1 MSPTK
6 PFKTLLNAKLAC
18 LAAALMAVSI
28 NTQAMD
34 QKAFEK
40 AMDALPKKDPS
51 AKLVALEDLRYRWL
65 MESYPESATY
75 QGYPGVE
82 KNWTDQ
88 STAGVERRKGQT
100 REMLASSRHID
111 KDKLSEAE
119 QLDYQLLYQ
128 DLLLDV
134 KGYQFPDYLLPVN
147 HMSGIQRNVPAVLN
161 AMCKRNAEDYEKI
174 LARLEKLPDLIS
186 QTKSLMQKGLKQKL
200 TPPQIT
206 LRDLPGQIRALIP
219 ADPKQSPLLK
229 AFNDMPASISATQQN
244 RLRGRAQGI
253 YQKSLV
259 PAWQDLVEFVE
270 RDYIPNANTETAFTK
285 NPDGIRWY
293 AHKVREETTTDLS
306 PEEIHRIG
314 LEEVRRIRGEMD
326 AIIKKTGFQGDF
338 KAFTEFLRTDPQFYY
353 DTKEDL
359 LKNYRD
365 IAKRI
370 DGELPALFGTLP
382 RLPYGVK
389 PIPSYSEKSQTTAYY
404 QPGSNEAG
412 RAGVFYANTY
422 NLKSRP
428 TWEME
433 ALTVHEAMPGHHL
446 QIALAQE
453 QKDIH
458 PLRRTNMYTG
468 FVEGWGLYS
477 ESLGYDLGLYKDPYN
492 EFGALTYDMWRAVR
506 LVVDTGMHQLGW
518 SRDEAIQYFMDNSA
532 KPEHDIVVEID
543 RYLVWPGQALAYKV
557 GQLKIKEIRARAE
570 EALGNNFNIRQFHDA
585 LLGAGA
591 LPLNVLETRMNNW
604 IESQGGEISKAEPPA
619 PEAAAGQAALN

>member
-1 MSPTK
+1 MSFSNSAQK
-6 PFKTLLNAKLAC
+6 ILSAKRLGFSIAI
-18 LAAALMAVSI
+18 LAASLNV
-28 NTQAMD
+28 QAMD
-34 QKAFEK
+34 QKAFEQ
-40 AMDALPKKDPS
+40 AMSELPKKGAS
-51 AKLVALEDLRYRWL
+51 EKLKALQDLRYRWI

-75 QGYPGVE
+75 EGYPGVE
-82 KNWTDQ
+82 RNWTDQ
-88 STAGVERRKGQT
+88 SNKGIERRKGQT
-100 REMLASSRHID
+100 RELLAASRHID
-111 KDKLSEAE
+111 ENNLPENEK
-119 QLDYQLLYQ
+119 LDYQLLYQ
-128 DLLLDV
+128 DLLLQV
-134 KGYQFPDYLLPVN
+134 RGYQFPEHLLPIN
-147 HMSGIQRNVPAVLN
+147 HMSGIQRSVPALLS
-161 AMCKRNAEDYEKI
+161 AMPKRTIKDYEDI
-174 LARLEKLPDLIS
+174 LARLEKLPGLIE
-186 QTKSLMQKGLKQKL
+186 QTKILMEKGLRQNL

-219 ADPKQSPLLK
+219 ADSKQSPLLK
-229 AFNDMPASISATQQN
+229 AFNDMPASIPAAQQA
-244 RLRGRAQGI
+244 RLRTRAQTI

-259 PAWQDLVEFVE
+259 PNWQQLAEFVE
-270 RDYIPNANTETAFTK
+270 RDYIPNATTETAFTK
-285 NPDGIRWY
+285 NEDGIRWY
-293 AHKVREETTTDLS
+293 AYKVRKQTTTELS

-314 LEEVRRIRGEMD
+314 LEEVRRIRAEMD
-326 AIIKKTGFQGDF
+326 KIIQRTGFDGDF
-338 KAFTEFLRTDPQFYY
+338 KAFTDFLRTDPRFYY
-353 DTKEDL
+353 TTKEDL

-389 PIPSYSEKSQTTAYY
+389 RIPGYSEKSQTTAYY
-404 QPGSNEAG
+404 QPGSMEAG
-412 RAGVFYANTY
+412 RAGVFFANTY
-422 NLKSRP
+422 DLNSRP

-453 QKDIH
+453 QKEIH
-458 PLRRTNMYTG
+458 PLRRQTMYTG

-518 SRDEAIQYFMDNSA
+518 SRDEAIRYFMDNSA

-570 EALGNNFNIRQFHDA
+570 KALGTNFNIRQFHDA
-585 LLGAGA
+585 LLKAGA
-591 LPLNVLETRMNNW
+591 LPLNLLESRMNGW
-604 IESQGGEISKAEPPA
+604 IKVQGGQIAKSVPA
-619 PEAAAGQAALN
+619 ADAGGQAALN

>member
-1 MSPTK
+1 MSFSTSIK
-6 PFKTLLNAKLAC
+6 KILNPKVTC
-18 LAAALMAVSI
+18 IAAAVMALSL

-34 QKAFEK
+34 HKAFK
-40 AMDALPKKDPS
+40 QAMKELPKGDAS
-51 AKLVALEDLRYRWL
+51 EQLIALQDLRYRWL

-75 QGYPGVE
+75 RGYPGME
-82 KNWTDQ
+82 ENWTDQ
-88 STAGVERRKGQT
+88 SSKGIERRKGQV
-100 REMLASSRHID
+100 RDLLAASRHLN
-111 KDKLSEAE
+111 KNKLNDDQ

-128 DLLLDV
+128 DLLEDV
-134 KGYQFPDYLLPVN
+134 KGYQFPDHLLPVN
-147 HMSGIQRNVPAVLN
+147 HMSGIQRSVPGVLN
-161 AMCKRNAEDYEKI
+161 AMPKNNASDYDHI
-174 LARLEKLPDLIS
+174 LERLEKLPELIE
-186 QTKSLMQKGLKQKL
+186 QTQGLMERGLEQKL

-219 ADPKQSPLLK
+219 AEPKQSPLLK
-229 AFNDMPASISATQQN
+229 AFYDMPGSISASQQK
-244 RLRGRAQGI
+244 RLQSRAQSI
-253 YQKSLV
+253 YEKSLK
-259 PAWQDLVEFVE
+259 PAWQAFAEFVE
-270 RDYIPNANTETAFTK
+270 REYVPNATTETAFTK
-285 NPDGIRWY
+285 NTDGIRWY
-293 AHKVREETTTDLS
+293 AHKVGEQTTTDLS

-314 LEEVRRIRGEMD
+314 LQEVRRIRNEMD
-326 AIIKKTGFQGDF
+326 AIIRKTGFDGDF
-338 KAFTEFLRTDPQFYY
+338 KAFTEFLRTDPQFYF
-353 DTKEDL
+353 DSKEEL

-370 DGELPALFGTLP
+370 DGELPKLFATLP

-389 PIPSYSEKSQTTAYY
+389 PIPSYAEKSQTTAYY

-458 PLRRTNMYTG
+458 PLRRNTMYTA

-518 SRDEAIQYFMDNSA
+518 SRDEAIAYFKNNSA

-557 GQLKIKEIRARAE
+557 GQMQIQEIRARAE

-591 LPLNVLETRMNNW
+591 LPLNVLEQRMNGW
-604 IESQGGEISKAEPPA
+604 IDAQGGKISGAPPVAE
-619 PEAAAGQAALN
+619 AAGQAALN

>member
-1 MSPTK
+1 MSFSPLRK
-6 PFKTLLNAKLAC
+6 ILNSKLIS
-18 LAAALMAVSI
+18 LSAAIMAASLNV
-28 NTQAMD
+28 QAMD

-40 AMDALPKKDPS
+40 AMDEIPKKGAS
-51 AKLVALEDLRYRWL
+51 EKLKALQDIRYRWI
-65 MESYPESATY
+65 MESYPENATY
-75 QGYPGVE
+75 RGYPGGE
-82 KNWTDQ
+82 KDWTDQ
-88 STAGVERRKGQT
+88 SNKGIERRKGQT
-100 REMLASSRHID
+100 RELLAASRHINE
-111 KDKLSEAE
+111 DKLPENE

-128 DLLLDV
+128 DLLLQV
-134 KGYQFPDYLLPVN
+134 KGYQFPEHLLPVN
-147 HMSGIQRNVPAVLN
+147 HMSGIQRNVPAVLS
-161 AMCKRNAEDYEKI
+161 AMPKRNAADYEDI
-174 LARLEKLPDLIS
+174 LARLEKLPQLID
-186 QTKSLMQKGLKQKL
+186 QTQILMEKGLKQKL

-206 LRDLPGQIRALIP
+206 LRDIPGQIRALIP
-219 ADPKQSPLLK
+219 TDPKQSPLLK
-229 AFNDMPASISATQQN
+229 AFYEMPASIPAAQQT
-244 RLRGRAQGI
+244 RLRNRAQNL
-253 YQKSLV
+253 YQKTLI
-259 PAWQDLVEFVE
+259 PEWQQLAEYVE

-285 NPDGIRWY
+285 NDDGIRWY
-293 AHKVREETTTDLS
+293 AYKVREETTTEMS

-314 LEEVRRIRGEMD
+314 LGEVRRIRGEMD
-326 AIIKKTGFQGDF
+326 AIIKKTGFKGDF
-338 KAFTEFLRTDPQFYY
+338 KAFTDFLRNDPQFYY
-353 DTKEDL
+353 DSKEDL

-412 RAGVFYANTY
+412 RAGVFFANTY
-422 NLKSRP
+422 DLKSRP

-453 QKDIH
+453 QSDIH
-458 PLRRTNMYTG
+458 PLRRNKFYTG

-477 ESLGYDLGLYKDPYN
+477 ESLGYDLGLYTDPYN

-518 SRDEAIQYFMDNSA
+518 SRDEAIEYFKNNSA

-570 EALGNNFNIRQFHDA
+570 EALGDNFNIREFHDA

-591 LPLNVLETRMNNW
+591 LPLNVLESRMNTW
-604 IESQGGEISKAEPPA
+604 IESQGGEISKAQPVSDA
-619 PEAAAGQAALN
+619 GGQAALN

>member
-1 MSPTK
+1 M
-6 PFKTLLNAKLAC
+6 
-18 LAAALMAVSI
+18 AASV
-28 NTQAMD
+28 NVQAMD

-40 AMDALPKKDPS
+40 DLNAIPKKGAS
-51 AKLVALEDLRYRWL
+51 EKLQALQDLRYRWI
-65 MESYPESATY
+65 MESYPETGTY

-82 KNWTDQ
+82 QMWTDQ
-88 STAGVERRKGQT
+88 STRGIEQRKGQT
-100 REMLASSRHID
+100 RELLAASRHID
-111 KDKLSEAE
+111 EDNLADNEK
-119 QLDYQLLYQ
+119 LDYQLLYQ
-128 DLLLDV
+128 DLLTQV
-134 KGYQFPDYLLPVN
+134 RGYQFPEHLLPVN
-147 HMSGIQRNVPAVLN
+147 HMSGIQRSVPGVLN
-161 AMCKRNAEDYEKI
+161 TMPKRNPADYENI
-174 LARLEKLPDLIS
+174 LARLEKLPQLIE
-186 QTKSLMQKGLKQKL
+186 QTQVLMEKGLKQKL

-206 LRDLPGQIRALIP
+206 LRELPGQIRALIP
-219 ADPKQSPLLK
+219 ADPQQSPLLK
-229 AFNDMPASISATQQN
+229 AFNEMPATIPASLQT
-244 RLRGRAQGI
+244 RLRSRAQNI

-259 PAWQDLVEFVE
+259 PSWQAFAEFVE
-270 RDYIPNANTETAFTK
+270 REYIPNANTETAFTR
-285 NPDGIRWY
+285 NDDGVRWY
-293 AHKVREETTTDLS
+293 AYKVREETTTELS

-314 LEEVRRIRGEMD
+314 LEEVRRIRGEME
-326 AIIKKTGFQGDF
+326 AIIKKTGFTGGF
-338 KAFTEFLRTDPQFYY
+338 KEFTDFLRSDPRFFYQSK
-353 DTKEDL
+353 DEL

-389 PIPSYSEKSQTTAYY
+389 PIPAYSEKSQTTAYY
-404 QPGSNEAG
+404 MPGSMEAG
-412 RAGVFYANTY
+412 RAGVFFANTY
-422 NLKSRP
+422 DLNSRP

-458 PLRRTNMYTG
+458 RLRRTKMYTG

-518 SRDEAIQYFMDNSA
+518 SRDEAIAYFMANSP
-532 KPEHDIVVEID
+532 KPEHDIVVEVD

-570 EALGNNFNIRQFHDA
+570 KALGNNFDIRRFHDA

-591 LPLNVLETRMNNW
+591 LPLNVLEKRMNAW
-604 IESQGGEISKAEPPA
+604 IESQGGEISVTTPVSDS
-619 PEAAAGQAALN
+619 AGQAALNI

>member
-1 MSPTK
+1 MSFSK
-6 PFKTLLNAKLAC
+6 SFKKVLTSKVTYIAASIMAASLN
-18 LAAALMAVSI
+18 V
-28 NTQAMD
+28 QAMD
-34 QKAFEK
+34 PKAFDK
-40 AMDALPKKDPS
+40 AMKVLPKNDPS
-51 AKLVALEDLRYRWL
+51 AQLKALQDLRYRWI

-75 QGYPGVE
+75 EGYPGVE
-82 KNWTDQ
+82 RNWTDQ
-88 STAGVERRKGQT
+88 SNAGIERRKGQT
-100 REMLASSRHID
+100 RDLLTASRHLD
-111 KDKLSEAE
+111 KDKLPEAE

-128 DLLLDV
+128 DLLLQV
-134 KGYQFPDYLLPVN
+134 KGYQFPEHLLPVN

-161 AMCKRNAEDYEKI
+161 AMARRTSADYENI
-174 LARLEKLPDLIS
+174 LARLDSLPVLIE
-186 QTKSLMQKGLKQKL
+186 QTQILMERGVKRNL

-206 LRDLPGQIRALIP
+206 LRDLPAQIRALIP
-219 ADPKQSPLLK
+219 ADPRQSPLLK
-229 AFNDMPASISATQQN
+229 AFNEMPKSISAAHQN
-244 RLRGRAQGI
+244 RLRTRAYSI

-259 PAWQDLVEFVE
+259 PAWTNLAEYVE
-270 RDYIPNANTETAFTK
+270 RDYIPKASTETAFTK
-285 NPDGIRWY
+285 NEDGIRWY

-326 AIIKKTGFQGDF
+326 AIIKKTGFEGDF
-338 KAFTEFLRTDPQFYY
+338 KAFTEFLRTDPRFYY
-353 DTKEDL
+353 SSKEDL

-365 IAKRI
+365 ISKRI

-404 QPGSNEAG
+404 QPGSMEAG
-412 RAGVFYANTY
+412 RAGVFFANTY
-422 NLKSRP
+422 DLKSRP

-453 QKDIH
+453 QTDIH
-458 PLRRTNMYTG
+458 PLRRTKMYTG

-518 SRDEAIQYFMDNSA
+518 SRDEAIEYFMNNSA
-532 KPEHDIVVEID
+532 KPEHDVKVEID

-557 GQLKIKEIRARAE
+557 GQMKIKEIRARAE
-570 EALGNNFNIRQFHDA
+570 KALGTNFNIRQFHDA

-591 LPLNVLETRMNNW
+591 LPLNVLESRMNTW
-604 IESQGGEISKAEPPA
+604 IESQGGELSGRKNA
-619 PEAAAGQAALN
+619 EAAADSAQISPS

>member
-1 MSPTK
+1 MSFSLSVK
-6 PFKTLLNAKLAC
+6 KILNSKRLSFS
-18 LAAALMAVSI
+18 AAIMATSLNV
-28 NTQAMD
+28 QAMD
-34 QKAFEK
+34 HKAFDK
-40 AMDALPKKDPS
+40 AMDALPQKEAS
-51 AKLVALEDLRYRWL
+51 EKLQALQDLRYRWI

-75 QGYPGVE
+75 RGYPGGE
-82 KNWTDQ
+82 QDWTDQ
-88 STAGVERRKGQT
+88 SIKAIERRKGQT
-100 REMLASSRHID
+100 RDLLVASRHLN
-111 KDKLSEAE
+111 KDKLNDAE
-119 QLDYQLLYQ
+119 KLDYQLLYQ
-128 DLLLDV
+128 DLLLQV
-134 KGYQFPDYLLPVN
+134 RGYQFPEHLLPVN
-147 HMSGIQRNVPAVLN
+147 HMSGIQRSVPGVLN
-161 AMCKRNAEDYEKI
+161 AMPKRTAADYEDI
-174 LARLEKLPDLIS
+174 LARLDKLPGLIE
-186 QTKSLMQKGLKQKL
+186 QTRILMEMGLAQEL

-229 AFNDMPASISATQQN
+229 AFYEMPASIPAAQQN
-244 RLRGRAQGI
+244 RLRTRAQNI
-253 YQKSLV
+253 YQRTLI
-259 PAWQDLVEFVE
+259 PNWQRFAEYVE
-270 RDYIPNANTETAFTK
+270 REYIPKANTEIAFTK
-285 NPDGIRWY
+285 NADGIRWY
-293 AHKVREETTTDLS
+293 AYKVREETTTDLS

-326 AIIKKTGFQGDF
+326 RIIQKTGFDGDF
-338 KAFTEFLRTDPQFYY
+338 KAFTEFLRNDPQFYY
-353 DTKEDL
+353 DNKEDL
-359 LKNYRD
+359 LKDYRD

-389 PIPSYSEKSQTTAYY
+389 PIPGYSEKSQTTAYY
-404 QPGSNEAG
+404 QPGSMEAG
-412 RAGVFYANTY
+412 RAGVFFANTY

-428 TWEME
+428 KWEME

-453 QKDIH
+453 QGDIH
-458 PLRRTNMYTG
+458 PLRRNKFYTG

-477 ESLGYDLGLYKDPYN
+477 ESLGYDLGLYTDPYN

-518 SRDEAIQYFMDNSA
+518 SRDEAIQYFVNNSA

-570 EALGNNFNIRQFHDA
+570 QALGNNFDIRQFHDA

-591 LPLNVLETRMNNW
+591 LPLNVLESRMNDW
-604 IESQGGEISKAEPPA
+604 IESQGGQISLTPPV
-619 PEAAAGQAALN
+619 PDTAGQAAPN

>member
-1 MSPTK
+1 MSFTHSVK
-6 PFKTLLNAKLAC
+6 QILNSKRLG
-18 LAAALMAVSI
+18 VSI
-28 NTQAMD
+28 AIMAASLHVQAMD
-34 QKAFEK
+34 HKAFDNAMGEIPKSGASDKLK
-40 AMDALPKKDPS
+40 ALQ
-51 AKLVALEDLRYRWL
+51 DLRYRWI
-65 MESYPESATY
+65 MESYPEAATY
-75 QGYPGVE
+75 EGYPGVE
-82 KNWTDQ
+82 QNWTDQ
-88 STAGVERRKGQT
+88 SIKGIERRKGQT
-100 REMLASSRHID
+100 RELLAASRHLD
-111 KDKLSEAE
+111 EDKLSDSEK
-119 QLDYQLLYQ
+119 LDYQLMYQ
-128 DLLLDV
+128 DLLLQV
-134 KGYQFPDYLLPVN
+134 RGYQFPEHLMPVN
-147 HMSGIQRNVPAVLN
+147 HMSGIQRRVPAVLN
-161 AMCKRNAEDYEKI
+161 AMPKRTAADYEDI
-174 LARLEKLPDLIS
+174 LARLDKLPGLIE
-186 QTKSLMQKGLKQKL
+186 QTRILMEKGLAQKL

-229 AFNDMPASISATQQN
+229 AFFEMSASIPAAQQN
-244 RLRGRAQGI
+244 RLRTRAVNI
-253 YQKSLV
+253 YQKTLV
-259 PAWQDLVEFVE
+259 QNWKRFAEYVE

-285 NPDGIRWY
+285 HDDGIRWY
-293 AHKVREETTTDLS
+293 AYKVREETTTDLS

-314 LEEVRRIRGEMD
+314 LAEVRRIRNEMD
-326 AIIKKTGFQGDF
+326 AIIKKTGFDGDF
-338 KAFTEFLRTDPQFYY
+338 KAFTDFLRNDPQFYY
-353 DTKEDL
+353 ENKEDL

-370 DGELPALFGTLP
+370 DGELPAQFGTLP
-382 RLPYGVK
+382 RLPYGIK

-404 QPGSNEAG
+404 QPGSMESG
-412 RAGVFYANTY
+412 RAGVFFANTY

-453 QKDIH
+453 QKNIH
-458 PLRRTNMYTG
+458 PLRRTKMYTG

-518 SRDEAIQYFMDNSA
+518 SRDEAIQYFMNNSA

-543 RYLVWPGQALAYKV
+543 RYLVWPGQALAYKI

-570 EALGNNFNIRQFHDA
+570 EALGKNFDIRQFHDA

-591 LPLNVLETRMNNW
+591 LPLNVLESRMNTW
-604 IESQGGEISKAEPPA
+604 IESQGGAISATSPVSDA
-619 PEAAAGQAALN
+619 GGQAALH